1 MKKLY
6 IYLLAA
12 LPLLSG
18 CSKDSEDHSF
28 ITDYASISVEGDD
41 YIFVNYGDDYVE
53 PGVTATIAG
62 EDVSSQLKINN
73 PFQKNTYGKFDVSYS
88 ITNADGYQ
96 ASASRTIIVLDPSSQ
111 VKQGF
116 VTIHNTRDG
125 VEENYDNEV
134 LFYSLGE
141 GNFAVT
147 DLIGGF
153 YAQGRGYGDAYALS
167 GVINIA
173 DDGTISLVNAGST
186 SFGGT
191 AEEVTGVYD
200 VANGTFKISTSYL
213 GYGFNMELQ

>member
-62 EDVSSQLKINN
+62 EDVSSQLKIDN

-88 ITNADGYQ
+88 ITNADGY
-96 ASASRTIIVLDPSSQ
+96 
-111 VKQGF
+111 
-116 VTIHNTRDG
+116 
-125 VEENYDNEV
+125 
-134 LFYSLGE
+134 
-141 GNFAVT
+141 
-147 DLIGGF
+147 
-153 YAQGRGYGDAYALS
+153 
-167 GVINIA
+167 
-173 DDGTISLVNAGST
+173 
-186 SFGGT
+186 
-191 AEEVTGVYD
+191 
-200 VANGTFKISTSYL
+200 
-213 GYGFNMELQ
+213 